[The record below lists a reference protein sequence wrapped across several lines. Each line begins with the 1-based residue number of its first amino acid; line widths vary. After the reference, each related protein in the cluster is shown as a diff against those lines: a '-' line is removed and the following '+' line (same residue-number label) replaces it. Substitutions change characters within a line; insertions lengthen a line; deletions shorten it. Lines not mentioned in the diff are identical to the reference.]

1 MITLRCCTGRVLHGG
16 SHAVTPA
23 SQIVR
28 RSVQTVSDPLGM
40 DPESAGTG
48 ARGPA
53 TGEVPVYQLTVLY
66 HHPEDPAAFDKHYD
80 EVHAPLANK
89 LPGLLRYTIPRPV
102 PGPDGSK
109 PAYHLVAVLD
119 FEDEAAF
126 GAGMGSEAGQA

>member
-1 MITLRCCTGRVLHGG
+1 
-16 SHAVTPA
+16 
-23 SQIVR
+23 
-28 RSVQTVSDPLGM
+28 
-40 DPESAGTG
+40 
-48 ARGPA
+48 
-53 TGEVPVYQLTVLY
+53 VYQLTVLY

-89 LPGLLRYTIPRPV
+89 LPGLLRYTISRPV

-126 GAGMGSEAGQA
+126 GAGMGSEAGQAAAADMGNFAQAGATLLTGPATQSA